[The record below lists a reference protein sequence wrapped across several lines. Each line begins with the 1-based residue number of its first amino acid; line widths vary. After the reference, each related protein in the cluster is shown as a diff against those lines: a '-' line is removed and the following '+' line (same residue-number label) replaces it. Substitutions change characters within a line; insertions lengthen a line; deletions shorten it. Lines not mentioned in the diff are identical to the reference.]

1 MRRPFDA
8 RTCKRCARDAEFR
21 LNTDLFAVVSAVPT
35 ETVTDAIPPACRRTI
50 DAHPAVVREGADALV
65 DLGPWRPRSGGR
77 HFVPALGVLA
87 PAPFAF
93 RFELSVMTAAGWSPW
108 VATTSVGPA
117 EFFPCAPVDGI
128 ESQIDLWTSKDSI
141 SEVRL
146 RVRVRSRD
154 VAALLDRPWLVTLS
168 VCDGAE
174 VRPSSVAP
182 GRTARLPVPALSQ
195 MEADR
200 AVASR
205 ICSPTSVA
213 MVLGYLGAGVSP
225 ERLAAEMFHPALD
238 LYGVWPAAVCA
249 AGRRG
254 VLGYLLRFPD
264 WAAAAWCLDH
274 GLPIVASLRYEAGE
288 LTGAAIAETTG
299 HLVVLTGYDG
309 DDALVNDP
317 AAASASTVPRRYPR
331 RELENVW
338 LDRAGVGYVFFKAPD
353 T

>member
-1 MRRPFDA
+1 
-8 RTCKRCARDAEFR
+8 
-21 LNTDLFAVVSAVPT
+21 
-35 ETVTDAIPPACRRTI
+35 
-50 DAHPAVVREGADALV
+50 
-65 DLGPWRPRSGGR
+65 R
-77 HFVPALGVLA
+77 HFVPALSVLES
-87 PAPFAF
+87 APFAF
-93 RFELSVMTAAGWSPW
+93 RFELAGMTAAGWLAW
-108 VATTSVGPA
+108 VATTTVGSA
-117 EFFPCAPVDGI
+117 EFFPYAPVDGI
-128 ESQIDLWTSKDSI
+128 ESQIDLWISKASI
-141 SEVRL
+141 SEIRL

-154 VAALLDRPWLVTLS
+154 IAALLGRPWLVTLS

-174 VRPSSVAP
+174 VKPSSLTP

-195 MEADR
+195 MDADR
-200 AVASR
+200 ALASR

-288 LTGAAIAETTG
+288 LTGAAIPETTG
-299 HLVVLTGYDG
+299 HLVVLTGSDG
-309 DDALVNDP
+309 EGALVNDP
-317 AAASASTVPRRYPR
+317 AAATAATVPRRYPR
-331 RELENVW
+331 RGLENVW
-338 LDRAGVGYVFFKAPD
+338 LARAGVGYVFFKAPGGR
-353 T
+353 